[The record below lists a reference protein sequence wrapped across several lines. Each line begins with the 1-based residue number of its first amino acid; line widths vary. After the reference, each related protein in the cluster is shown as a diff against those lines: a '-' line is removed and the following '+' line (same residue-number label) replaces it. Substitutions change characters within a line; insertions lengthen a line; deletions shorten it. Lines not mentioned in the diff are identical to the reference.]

1 MSFRHHPL
9 MTPSVREPRS
19 TYSLPSCFRTH
30 SSAPEGSSV
39 PQLYAMLSLAVEL
52 RLLLAFPSSSTNFDA
67 ASGSRDDQLAMSG
80 SKNVFLHSDKRSL
93 SGCWVSIVISSG
105 AAEGEVE
112 FTTAVAA
119 NFRIVTS
126 LSWNAPVSAAFGS
139 SSVQA

>member
-1 MSFRHHPL
+1 

-52 RLLLAFPSSSTNFDA
+52 RLFLAFPSSSTNFDA

-93 SGCWVSIVISSG
+93 YGGWGSIVISSVS
-105 AAEGEVE
+105 AEAKVE
-112 FTTAVAA
+112 FE
-119 NFRIVTS
+119 
-126 LSWNAPVSAAFGS
+126 S
-139 SSVQA
+139 SF